1 MNYFCT
7 VNINREI
14 LRLAIP
20 AIVTNIT
27 VPLLGLVDTTIA
39 GHLGMAEYIGAL
51 AVGSMMFNMIYWN
64 FAFLR
69 MGTSGLTA
77 QAFGANNPD
86 ESVKILIRATS
97 LGAFIGVLILLL
109 QIPIEWVALE
119 AIKPSGEV
127 TGFAK
132 EYFRICIWGAPAL
145 LMVMGIKGWFIGMQ
159 NSTHPMIIALSVNI
173 INIIASLCAVFVFKM
188 GFRGIAYGTVTAEY
202 CGLIISFFILSR
214 SYKEV
219 MKNLSF
225 KGSLKLKEMKRFFN
239 VNSDI
244 FIRSLCLMSVTLAFV
259 SIGARSGNIILAV
272 NALIMQLFILF
283 SYFMDGFAFAA
294 EALVGRFEGAGEKAG
309 MNRCINY
316 LFKWGFVVMALFA
329 LVYGFGNELIFK
341 ILTNKQE
348 IINTALDYRLW
359 SVLIPVAGVAAFIW
373 DGIFIG
379 LTATKQ
385 MLYSLFIASAFFFG
399 IYFIIPG
406 EPDNNR
412 LWLAFI
418 SYLGMRGI
426 AQWIMF
432 RRVIKNKITR

>member
-119 AIKPSGEV
+119 AIKPSDEV

-132 EYFRICIWGAPAL
+132 EYFRICIWGAQAL
-145 LMVMGIKGWFIGMQ
+145 LMVMGIKGWIHRHAEF
-159 NSTHPMIIALSVNI
+159 H
-173 INIIASLCAVFVFKM
+173 AS
-188 GFRGIAYGTVTAEY
+188 Y
-202 CGLIISFFILSR
+202 
-214 SYKEV
+214 
-219 MKNLSF
+219 
-225 KGSLKLKEMKRFFN
+225 
-239 VNSDI
+239 
-244 FIRSLCLMSVTLAFV
+244 
-259 SIGARSGNIILAV
+259 
-272 NALIMQLFILF
+272 
-283 SYFMDGFAFAA
+283 
-294 EALVGRFEGAGEKAG
+294 
-309 MNRCINY
+309 
-316 LFKWGFVVMALFA
+316 
-329 LVYGFGNELIFK
+329 
-341 ILTNKQE
+341 
-348 IINTALDYRLW
+348 DYRL
-359 SVLIPVAGVAAFIW
+359 VCKYYKYHRKPVAPYSYSKW
-373 DGIFIG
+373 D
-379 LTATKQ
+379 
-385 MLYSLFIASAFFFG
+385 S
-399 IYFIIPG
+399 G
-406 EPDNNR
+406 E
-412 LWLAFI
+412 
-418 SYLGMRGI
+418 
-426 AQWIMF
+426 
-432 RRVIKNKITR
+432 

>member
-1 MNYFCT
+1 M
-7 VNINREI
+7 NINREI
-14 LRLAIP
+14 LRLAVP

-39 GHLGMAEYIGAL
+39 GHLGTAEYIGAL

-77 QAFGANNPD
+77 QAFGADNSD
-86 ESVKILIRATS
+86 ESVKILIRAAS
-97 LGAFIGVLILLL
+97 LGAFIGILILLL
-109 QIPIEWVALE
+109 QVPIEWISLK
-119 AIKPSGEV
+119 AIKPSPEV
-127 TGFAK
+127 TEYAK

-145 LMVMGIKGWFIGMQ
+145 LIVMGIKGWFIGMQ
-159 NSTHPMIIALSVNI
+159 NSTYPMIIAIAVNI
-173 INIIASLCAVFVFKM
+173 INILASLCAVFVLKIGFK
-188 GFRGIAYGTVTAEY
+188 GIAYGTVTAEY
-202 CGLIISFFILSR
+202 SGLIISFFILSR

-219 MKNLSF
+219 FRKLSL
-225 KGSLKLKEMKRFFN
+225 KGSLRFKEMKRFFN

-244 FIRSLCLMSVTLAFV
+244 FIRSLCLMSVTLVFV

-294 EALVGRFEGAGEKAG
+294 EALVGRFEGAGEKAS
-309 MNRCINY
+309 MNKCIKH
-316 LFKWGFVVMALFA
+316 LFKWGFIVMALFIV
-329 LVYGFGNELIFK
+329 VYGFGNELIFK
-341 ILTNKQE
+341 ILTNEQV
-348 IINTALDYRLW
+348 IINAALDYSLW
-359 SVLIPVAGVAAFIW
+359 SILIPVAGVSAFIW

-379 LTATKQ
+379 LTATRQ

-399 IYFIIPG
+399 VYFIVPG
-406 EPDNNR
+406 APDNNR

-418 SYLGMRGI
+418 VYLAMRGV

-432 RRVIKNKITR
+432 HRLIKNKTTK